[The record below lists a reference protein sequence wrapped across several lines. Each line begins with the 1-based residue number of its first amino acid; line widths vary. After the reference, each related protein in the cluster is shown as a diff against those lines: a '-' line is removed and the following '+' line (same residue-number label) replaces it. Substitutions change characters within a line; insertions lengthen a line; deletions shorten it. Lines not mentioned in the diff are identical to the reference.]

1 VKQQCFTFFHL
12 GGYSLQFLSIDSLK
26 IKLRAAFLH
35 FCLSGLVAA
44 IAAYLVF
51 YIWFP
56 YPFDEVSDGKGL
68 FWLVFWVDLC
78 CGPLLTFVLVNS
90 KKTRNALFVDLS
102 LVTVIQLAALFYG
115 LYTVMLAKPMFLV
128 FEVDRFHV
136 VAFTDVDRSKL
147 HLARAEYQSVKIL
160 GPSVIAVKVPA
171 PGDDD
176 YFESIALTSKGL
188 RVSYRPQL
196 WVPYIDQKDKVLAH
210 ARSLAELKLADQSSV
225 ARLKAGV
232 QETGS
237 DESELR
243 YLPMQSRT
251 VADWIVLINKETAE
265 IVGFANVDGF

>member
-1 VKQQCFTFFHL
+1 MFHL
-12 GGYSLQFLSIDSLK
+12 FYLETPLVHSLFIDSLN
-26 IKLRAAFLH
+26 IKAKAAFLH

-56 YPFDEVSDGKGL
+56 YPFGEVSDGKGL

-78 CGPLLTFVLVNS
+78 CGPLLTFVLVNN
-90 KKTRNALFVDLS
+90 KKKPRALALDLG
-102 LVTVIQLAALFYG
+102 LVTVIQLAALVYG

-136 VAFTDVDRSKL
+136 VAFADVDRSKL
-147 HLARAEYQSVKIL
+147 HLAREEYQSVKFL

-171 PGDDD
+171 PGDAD

-196 WVPYIDQKDKVLAH
+196 WVPYTDQKDKVLAH
-210 ARSLAELKLADQSSV
+210 AKPLTELKLTDQSSV
-225 ARLKAGV
+225 ARLKASV

-243 YLPMQSRT
+243 FLPMQSRT

-265 IVGFANVDGF
+265 IVGFAHVDGF